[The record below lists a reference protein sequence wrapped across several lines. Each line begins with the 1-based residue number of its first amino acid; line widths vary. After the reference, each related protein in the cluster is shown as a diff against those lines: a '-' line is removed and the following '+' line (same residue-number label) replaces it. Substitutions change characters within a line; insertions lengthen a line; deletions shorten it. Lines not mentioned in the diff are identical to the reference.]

1 MQRGSGLVL
10 LKGNDAVVTKLNEAM
25 SELHADGTL
34 TKLSEEFFGAD
45 ISQQ

>member
-1 MQRGSGLVL
+1 
-10 LKGNDAVVTKLNEAM
+10 M

-45 ISQQ
+45 ISQQK